1 MKRELIEFMENYS
14 SIAVIK
20 KVLENYLSHR
30 DKLIHDWDKKYV
42 FVTSTDITKI
52 YKYDID
58 RNNDI
63 PNNKKKVFGLFFK
76 VSEEFDE
83 PTQDGL
89 FSKINNVRPGSYDLL
104 SFGDRHN
111 YG

>member
-1 MKRELIEFMENYS
+1 MEQPFVFRKLEKKKKRDMKRELIEFMENYS

-42 FVTSTDITKI
+42 FVTGTDITKI
-52 YKYDID
+52 DKYDID

-63 PNNKKKVFGLFFK
+63 PNNKKKVFGL
-76 VSEEFDE
+76 S
-83 PTQDGL
+83 QQ
-89 FSKINNVRPGSYDLL
+89 SK
-104 SFGDRHN
+104 
-111 YG
+111 